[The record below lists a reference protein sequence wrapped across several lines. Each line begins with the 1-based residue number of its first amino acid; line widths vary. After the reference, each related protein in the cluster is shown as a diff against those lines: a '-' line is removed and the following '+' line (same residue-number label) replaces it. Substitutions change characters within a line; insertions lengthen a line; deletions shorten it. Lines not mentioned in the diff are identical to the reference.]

1 MNSLKILFFLTVFLL
16 GDHSR
21 DDCTTFYL
29 IRHAEKVRDDKSE
42 SNPDLNKKGFLR
54 AQNWRNFFSDK
65 EISRIY
71 STNYKRTLK
80 TVYPLAI
87 ENGVQTITYSPSDIK
102 YDDFIK
108 SNTGENTLIVGHSNT
123 IPGFVNNLI
132 NDEYYDQI
140 EDFNNSNLY
149 VVSMC
154 GSKIT
159 HKLIKIE

>member
-1 MNSLKILFFLTVFLL
+1 MLKILLLLPFLL
-16 GDHSR
+16 VEVSH

-42 SNPDLNKKGFLR
+42 SNPDLSEKGILR
-54 AQNWRNFFSDK
+54 AQNWKNYFSDK
-65 EISRIY
+65 EISKIY

-87 ENGVQTITYSPSDIK
+87 ENGIKTVIYSASNII

-108 SNTGENTLIVGHSNT
+108 LNTGENTLIVGHSNT

-132 NDEYYDQI
+132 NDEYYGQI
-140 EDFNNSNLY
+140 EDLNNSNLY
-149 VVSMC
+149 IVSMC
-154 GSKIT
+154 SSKIT
-159 HKLIKIE
+159 HKLIQVE

>member
-1 MNSLKILFFLTVFLL
+1 MLKIFWLLPFLL
-16 GDHSR
+16 FEVSH

-29 IRHAEKVRDDKSE
+29 IRHAEKIRDNKSE
-42 SNPDLNKKGFLR
+42 SNPDLNEKGVLR
-54 AQNWRNFFSDK
+54 AQNWKNYFSDK
-65 EISRIY
+65 EISKIY

-87 ENGVQTITYSPSDIK
+87 ENGVQTIIYSPSDIK
-102 YDDFIK
+102 YDNFIK
-108 SNTGENTLIVGHSNT
+108 SNTGENTLVVGHSNT

-154 GSKIT
+154 SSKIT
-159 HKLIKIE
+159 HKLIQVE

>member
-1 MNSLKILFFLTVFLL
+1 MLKILLLLPFLL
-16 GDHSR
+16 VEVSH

-42 SNPDLNKKGFLR
+42 SNPDLSEKGILR
-54 AQNWRNFFSDK
+54 AQNWKNYFSDK
-65 EISRIY
+65 EISKIY

-87 ENGVQTITYSPSDIK
+87 QNGVQTIIYTPSDIK
-102 YDDFIK
+102 YDNFIK
-108 SNTGENTLIVGHSNT
+108 SNTGENTLVVGHSNT

-154 GSKIT
+154 SSKIT
-159 HKLIKIE
+159 HKLIQVE

>member
-1 MNSLKILFFLTVFLL
+1 MLKILLLLPFLL
-16 GDHSR
+16 VEVSH

-42 SNPDLNKKGFLR
+42 SNPDLSEKGILR
-54 AQNWRNFFSDK
+54 AQNWKNYFSDK
-65 EISRIY
+65 EISKIY

-87 ENGVQTITYSPSDIK
+87 QNGVQTIIYTPSDIK
-102 YDDFIK
+102 YDNFIK
-108 SNTGENTLIVGHSNT
+108 SNTGENTLVVGHSNT

-140 EDFNNSNLY
+140 EDLNNSNLY

-154 GSKIT
+154 SSKIT
-159 HKLIKIE
+159 HKLIKVE